1 MKMTKFK
8 VMRLKACM
16 TQTELAEKAGVSW
29 STIARLE
36 QNPST
41 IYKMQ
46 FQNVAGIA
54 KAIGAT
60 PDDMYNWG
68 KEEEV

>member
-1 MKMTKFK
+1 MAITKFK

-16 TQTELAEKAGVSW
+16 TQKELAKEAGVSW

-46 FQNVAGIA
+46 FQKVAGIA
-54 KAIGAT
+54 KAMGVT
-60 PDDMYNWG
+60 TEDMYNWG
-68 KEEEV
+68 KEET